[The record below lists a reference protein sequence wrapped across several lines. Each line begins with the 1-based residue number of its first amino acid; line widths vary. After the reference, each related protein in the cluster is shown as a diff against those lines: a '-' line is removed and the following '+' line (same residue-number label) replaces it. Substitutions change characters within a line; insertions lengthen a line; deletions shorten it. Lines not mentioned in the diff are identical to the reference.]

1 MHRQVYNTR
10 RAAIESR
17 GSGGGV
23 TRRYF
28 ISTLAAAA
36 SPSNAPARL
45 LVPVHRIMDSR
56 AQCPPEQL
64 RQFWS
69 GIWPEAVRNFSRGGI
84 QLQTTDGPGEVRRS
98 PGDKPIFLGLRR
110 GVVNLVLTGH
120 IRSE

>member
-28 ISTLAAAA
+28 ISTLAAAL

-45 LVPVHRIMDSR
+45 LIPVHRIMDSR
-56 AQCPPEQL
+56 AQCPPELFL
-64 RQFWS
+64 RVWS
-69 GIWPEAVRNFSRGGI
+69 SIWPEAVGDCGGGGI
-84 QLQTTDGPGEVRRS
+84 GLRVSAGRGEVR
-98 PGDKPIFLGLRR
+98 PPPADD
-110 GVVNLVLTGH
+110 
-120 IRSE
+120 